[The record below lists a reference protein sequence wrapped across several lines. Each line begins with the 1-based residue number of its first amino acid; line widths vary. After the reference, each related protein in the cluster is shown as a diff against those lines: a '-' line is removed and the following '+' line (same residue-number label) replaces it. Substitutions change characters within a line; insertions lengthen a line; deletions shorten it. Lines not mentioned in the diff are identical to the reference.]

1 MCDGVYM
8 CDGVFV
14 RDNTCLSLQTHH
26 PCIQLAGA
34 VLWAAV
40 NELLLEPKEYKCFNL
55 ALDKLR
61 HDPRVTVCHIHRV
74 QQTFGCNDG
83 RALPACL

>member
-1 MCDGVYM
+1 MC
-8 CDGVFV
+8 C
-14 RDNTCLSLQTHH
+14 NIHH
-26 PCIQLAGA
+26 TSVLHQHPQLAGA

-61 HDPRVTVCHIHRV
+61 HDPRVTV
-74 QQTFGCNDG
+74 
-83 RALPACL
+83 